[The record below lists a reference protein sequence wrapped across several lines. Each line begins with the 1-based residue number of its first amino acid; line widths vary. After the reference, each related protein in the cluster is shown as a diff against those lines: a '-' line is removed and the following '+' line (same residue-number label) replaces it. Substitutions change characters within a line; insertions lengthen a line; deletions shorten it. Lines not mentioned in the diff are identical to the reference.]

1 MQVGNILSVSMI
13 LKDKE
18 RVRLFVFFFGTENP
32 SVDFRISTRKF
43 CSPKGKHGKYR

>member
-1 MQVGNILSVSMI
+1 MI

-32 SVDFRISTRKF
+32 CGGIFVQSITFKFFSNSADTIDGDFYDF
-43 CSPKGKHGKYR
+43 V